1 MALAVSLRFSFV
13 DAKGKTS
20 FTKVNVP
27 NGFAISDYIE
37 FGQGIAQLMTNIS
50 EGQITGASATF
61 GLDISGAG
69 LKAVAS
75 GLADAGQK
83 AFFIFRSAVA
93 GFTKRMF
100 VPTLSELK
108 VSAGSDDIDQ
118 ADVDVAA
125 FITAMEDGIVV
136 TGGTISPTDSR
147 AQDLVAVS
155 SAKENFL
162 NRS

>member
-1 MALAVSLRFSFV
+1 MALAVSVRFSFV

-20 FTKVNVP
+20 FTKVSVP
-27 NGFAISDYIE
+27 TGFSIADYVE
-37 FGQGIAQLMTNIS
+37 FAQDMSQLLANIT
-50 EGQITGASATF
+50 EGQLTGASVTF
-61 GLDISGAG
+61 GLDLSGLG

-83 AFFIFRSAVA
+83 AFFIFRSAVT
-93 GFTKRMF
+93 GFRKRLSI
-100 VPTLSELK
+100 PTLSELK
-108 VSAGSDDIDQ
+108 VVAGSDDIDQ

-125 FITAMEDGIVV
+125 FITAMEDGVVV
-136 TGGTISPTDSR
+136 TLGTIAPTDSR

-155 SAKENFL
+155 SAKETFL

>member
-1 MALAVSLRFSFV
+1 MALAVSVRFSFV

-27 NGFAISDYIE
+27 TGFTIANYIE
-37 FGQGIAQLMTNIS
+37 FGQDFAQLLTNIS

-61 GLDISGAG
+61 ALSLSGLG
-69 LKAVAS
+69 LKTVVS
-75 GLADAGQK
+75 GVADAGQK
-83 AFFIFRSAVA
+83 AFFIFRSAVT
-93 GFTKRMF
+93 GFTKRLF

-108 VSAGSDDIDQ
+108 VTAGSDDIDQ

-136 TGGTISPTDSR
+136 TGGTISPVDSR

-162 NRS
+162 KRS

>member
-1 MALAVSLRFSFV
+1 MPLAVSIRFSFV
-13 DAKGKTS
+13 DNKGKTS
-20 FTKVNVP
+20 FTKINVP
-27 NGFAISDYIE
+27 NGFSIANYIE
-37 FGQGIAQLMTNIS
+37 FGQGMAQLLTNIS

-61 GLDISGAG
+61 NMDLSGAG
-69 LKAVAS
+69 LKSVAS

-83 AFFIFRSAVA
+83 AFFIFRSAVT

-108 VSAGSDDIDQ
+108 VVAGSDDIDQ
-118 ADVDVAA
+118 ADLDVAA